1 MKTLVIANSAGGVG
15 KSTSA
20 QCIAVAAS
28 EYGKKVLVIDA
39 DPSAGLTFACGIEN
53 PRVSTKEFLSG
64 QFSLDAS
71 TIKSGERF
79 SIIAS
84 SSRLLALDIDQAI
97 SQAKLTKL
105 LESFDLVI
113 IDTPTGVSR
122 ITTYFMAIANLI
134 LVPSTT
140 EILSLRGALNS
151 KDYAQSAGHSGQL
164 QLLITKTT
172 QELDEEFKSLI
183 GDDFSLLEPTI
194 RSSVQVCLS
203 QSQAKS
209 ILTLDTKS
217 EVAADYRE
225 VTYLLLEKLELI

>member
-1 MKTLVIANSAGGVG
+1 MKVIVVANSAGGVG

-20 QCIAVAAS
+20 HCISVAAS

-84 SSRLLALDIDQAI
+84 SSRLLALDIDQVI
-97 SQAKLTKL
+97 SQAKLTEL

-122 ITTYFMAIANLI
+122 ITTYFMAVANLI
-134 LVPSTT
+134 LLPSTT

-151 KDYAQSAGHSGQL
+151 KDYAESTGHSGQL
-164 QLLITKTT
+164 QLLITKAT

-194 RSSVQVCLS
+194 RSSPQVCLS

>member
-1 MKTLVIANSAGGVG
+1 MKVLVIANSAGGAG

-20 QCIAVAAS
+20 HCISVAAS

-39 DPSAGLTFACGIEN
+39 DPSGGLTFACGIEN

-64 QFSLDAS
+64 KFSLDAS

-97 SQAKLTKL
+97 SQAKLTEL

-122 ITTYFMAIANLI
+122 ITTYFMAVANLI
-134 LVPSTT
+134 LLPSTT

-164 QLLITKTT
+164 QLLINKTT

-194 RSSVQVCLS
+194 RLSPQVCLS
-203 QSQAKS
+203 QSQTKS

-225 VTYLLLEKLELI
+225 ITYSILEKLELI

>member
-20 QCIAVAAS
+20 HCISVAAS

-84 SSRLLALDIDQAI
+84 SSRLLALDFDQVI
-97 SQAKLTKL
+97 SQAKLTEL

-122 ITTYFMAIANLI
+122 ITTYFMAVANLI
-134 LVPSTT
+134 LLPSTT

-151 KDYAQSAGHSGQL
+151 KDYAESAGHGGQL
-164 QLLITKTT
+164 QLLIAKTT

-183 GDDFSLLEPTI
+183 GEDFLLLEPTI
-194 RSSVQVCLS
+194 RSSPQVCLS

-209 ILTLDTKS
+209 ILTIDTKS

>member
-1 MKTLVIANSAGGVG
+1 MKVLVVGNSAGGVG
-15 KSTSA
+15 KSTSVH
-20 QCIAVAAS
+20 CIAVAAS

-84 SSRLLALDIDQAI
+84 SSRLLALDFDQVI
-97 SQAKLTKL
+97 SQAKLTEL

-122 ITTYFMAIANLI
+122 ITTYFMAVANLI
-134 LVPSTT
+134 LLPSTT

-151 KDYAQSAGHSGQL
+151 KDYAESAGHRGQL
-164 QLLITKTT
+164 QLLITKAT

-183 GDDFSLLEPTI
+183 GDDFSLLETTI
-194 RSSVQVCLS
+194 RSSAQVCLS
-203 QSQAKS
+203 QSQSKS

>member
-15 KSTSA
+15 KSTTA
-20 QCIAVAAS
+20 HCVAVAAS

-39 DPSAGLTFACGIEN
+39 DPSAGLTFASGIEN
-53 PRVSTKEFLSG
+53 PRVSTKEFLAG

-84 SSRLLALDIDQAI
+84 ASRLLTLDIDQAI
-97 SQAKLTKL
+97 SPTKL
-105 LESFDLVI
+105 GEILRGFDLVI

-122 ITTYFMAIANLI
+122 ITTYFMTSADLI
-134 LVPSTT
+134 LLCSTT

-151 KDYAQSAGHSGQL
+151 KDYAKSIGHGGQL

-172 QELDEEFKSLI
+172 QGLDEEFKSLI
-183 GDDFSLLEPTI
+183 RDDFALLEPTI
-194 RSSVQVCLS
+194 RSSPQVS
-203 QSQAKS
+203 AAQSQAVS
-209 ILTLDTKS
+209 ILTLDAKS

-225 VTYLLLEKLELI
+225 VTYSLLEKLDLI

>member
-1 MKTLVIANSAGGVG
+1 MKVLVIANSAGGAG

-20 QCIAVAAS
+20 HCISVAAS

-39 DPSAGLTFACGIEN
+39 DPSGGLTFACGIEN

-97 SQAKLTKL
+97 SQAKLTEL
-105 LESFDLVI
+105 LENFDLVI

-151 KDYAQSAGHSGQL
+151 KDYAESAGYSGQL

-194 RSSVQVCLS
+194 RSSPQVCLS

>member
-1 MKTLVIANSAGGVG
+1 MKVLVIANSAGGAG

-20 QCIAVAAS
+20 HCISVAAS

-39 DPSAGLTFACGIEN
+39 DPSGGLTFACGIEN

-64 QFSLDAS
+64 KFSLDAS

-97 SQAKLTKL
+97 SQAKLTEL
-105 LESFDLVI
+105 LENFDLVI

-151 KDYAQSAGHSGQL
+151 KDYAESAGYSGQL

-194 RSSVQVCLS
+194 RSSPQVCLS

>member
-1 MKTLVIANSAGGVG
+1 MKVLVIANSAGGAG

-20 QCIAVAAS
+20 HCISVAAS

-39 DPSAGLTFACGIEN
+39 DPSGGLTFACGIEN

-79 SIIAS
+79 SMIAS

-97 SQAKLTKL
+97 SQAKLTEL
-105 LESFDLVI
+105 LENFDLVI

-122 ITTYFMAIANLI
+122 ITTYFMAVANLI
-134 LVPSTT
+134 LLPSTT

-151 KDYAQSAGHSGQL
+151 KDYAESAGYSGQL

-194 RSSVQVCLS
+194 RSSPQVCLS

>member
-20 QCIAVAAS
+20 HCISVAAS

-84 SSRLLALDIDQAI
+84 SSRLLALDFDQVI
-97 SQAKLTKL
+97 SQAKLTEL

-122 ITTYFMAIANLI
+122 ITTYFMAVANLI
-134 LVPSTT
+134 LLPSTT

-151 KDYAQSAGHSGQL
+151 KDYAESAGHSGQL
-164 QLLITKTT
+164 QLLITKTM

-183 GDDFSLLEPTI
+183 GEDFSLLEPSI
-194 RSSVQVCLS
+194 HSSAQICLS

>member
-1 MKTLVIANSAGGVG
+1 MKVLVIANSAGGAG

-20 QCIAVAAS
+20 HCISVAAS

-39 DPSAGLTFACGIEN
+39 DPSGGLTFACGIEN

-64 QFSLDAS
+64 KFSLDAS

-97 SQAKLTKL
+97 SQAKLTEL
-105 LESFDLVI
+105 LENFDLVI

-122 ITTYFMAIANLI
+122 ITTYFMAVANLI
-134 LVPSTT
+134 LLPSTT

-151 KDYAQSAGHSGQL
+151 KDYAESAGYSGQL

-194 RSSVQVCLS
+194 RSSPQVCLS

>member
-1 MKTLVIANSAGGVG
+1 VKTLVIANSAGGVG

-20 QCIAVAAS
+20 HCISVAAS

-79 SIIAS
+79 SI
-84 SSRLLALDIDQAI
+84 
-97 SQAKLTKL
+97 
-105 LESFDLVI
+105 
-113 IDTPTGVSR
+113 TPTGVSR
-122 ITTYFMAIANLI
+122 ITTYFMALANLI
-134 LVPSTT
+134 LLPSTT

-151 KDYAQSAGHSGQL
+151 KDYAESAGHGGQL

-183 GDDFSLLEPTI
+183 GEDFSLLEPTI
-194 RSSVQVCLS
+194 RSSSQVCLS

>member
-1 MKTLVIANSAGGVG
+1 VKVIVVANSAGGVG

-20 QCIAVAAS
+20 HCISVAAS

-39 DPSAGLTFACGIEN
+39 DPSAGLTFACGIE
-53 PRVSTKEFLSG
+53 TKEFLSG

-84 SSRLLALDIDQAI
+84 SSRLLALDFDQVI
-97 SQAKLTKL
+97 SQAKLTEL

-122 ITTYFMAIANLI
+122 ITTYFMALANLI
-134 LVPSTT
+134 LLPSTT

-151 KDYAQSAGHSGQL
+151 KDYAESAGHGGQL

-183 GDDFSLLEPTI
+183 GDTTFSNIANLN
-194 RSSVQVCLS
+194 
-203 QSQAKS
+203 
-209 ILTLDTKS
+209 
-217 EVAADYRE
+217 
-225 VTYLLLEKLELI
+225 

>member
-1 MKTLVIANSAGGVG
+1 MKVLVIANSAGGAG

-20 QCIAVAAS
+20 HCISVAAS

-39 DPSAGLTFACGIEN
+39 DPSGGLTFACGIEN

-64 QFSLDAS
+64 KFSLDAS

-97 SQAKLTKL
+97 SQAKLTEL
-105 LESFDLVI
+105 LENFDLVI

-122 ITTYFMAIANLI
+122 ITTYFMAVANLI
-134 LVPSTT
+134 LLPSTT

-151 KDYAQSAGHSGQL
+151 KDYAQSAGHSAQL
-164 QLLITKTT
+164 QLLITKTM

-183 GDDFSLLEPTI
+183 GEDFSLLEPTI
-194 RSSVQVCLS
+194 RSSPQVCLS

>member
-15 KSTSA
+15 KSTTVH
-20 QCIAVAAS
+20 CIAVAAS

-53 PRVSTKEFLSG
+53 PRVSTKEFLAG
-64 QFSLDAS
+64 QFSLEAS
-71 TIKSGERF
+71 IIKSGERF

-97 SQAKLTKL
+97 SPTKLVEL

-122 ITTYFMAIANLI
+122 ISTYFMAVANLI
-134 LVPSTT
+134 LLPSTT

-151 KDYAQSAGHSGQL
+151 KDYAQSAGYGGEL
-164 QLLITKTT
+164 QLLITQTT
-172 QELDEEFKSLI
+172 QELDEEFKALI

-194 RSSVQVCLS
+194 RSSLQVS
-203 QSQAKS
+203 TAQSQAMS
-209 ILTLDTKS
+209 ILTLDAKS

-225 VTYLLLEKLELI
+225 VTYSLLEKLELI

>member
-1 MKTLVIANSAGGVG
+1 
-15 KSTSA
+15 
-20 QCIAVAAS
+20 
-28 EYGKKVLVIDA
+28 
-39 DPSAGLTFACGIEN
+39 
-53 PRVSTKEFLSG
+53 VSTKEFLSG

-97 SQAKLTKL
+97 SQAKLTEL
-105 LESFDLVI
+105 LENFDLVI

-122 ITTYFMAIANLI
+122 ITTYFMAVANLI
-134 LVPSTT
+134 LLPSTT

-194 RSSVQVCLS
+194 RSSPQVCLS

>member
-1 MKTLVIANSAGGVG
+1 VG

-20 QCIAVAAS
+20 HCIAVAAS

-71 TIKSGERF
+71 IKSGERF

-84 SSRLLALDIDQAI
+84 STRLLALDFAQVI
-97 SQAKLTKL
+97 SQARLTEL
-105 LESFDLVI
+105 LEGFDLVV

-122 ITTYFMAIANLI
+122 VTTYFMAIANLI

-151 KDYAQSAGHSGQL
+151 KDYAESAGHSGQL

-172 QELDEEFKSLI
+172 QELEEEFKSLI
-183 GDDFSLLEPTI
+183 RDDFSLLEPTI
-194 RSSVQVCLS
+194 RSSAQVYLS